1 MYMYVCVNCCD
12 LKAMVVDSSQQEDDD
27 QPVPTLPTIHLTPPA
42 PPSAKL
48 DASSDG
54 KACAGDKRKTDINGK

>member
-1 MYMYVCVNCCD
+1 
-12 LKAMVVDSSQQEDDD
+12 MVVDSSQQEDDD

-54 KACAGDKRKTDINGK
+54 KACAGDKRKTDIDGK